1 MKASPKSARVF
12 LLRLAQALHKSGF
25 PSGHLEGIVG
35 SLEKKLGVRANLVSL
50 PTAMMGDF
58 GEGEKRNPF
67 ILRVEPGEMD
77 LEKQVA
83 LHDTARALSSGR
95 ISLASATRRVA
106 AIESAKSAGGTA
118 ARLAAGAVVGAAA
131 ARLFGGGWPEMLAA
145 LVGGFMVAL
154 EARILRGRP
163 ASRIFESLAAV
174 SVSLM
179 VALGTL
185 IVPITPTM
193 AVLGGLFMLLPGYT
207 ITVALDELAARQMIA
222 GASRLASAIT
232 SFLFLGLGLILAGKL
247 AVIFGAPIQTA
258 ALAGLPAWTDYAAI
272 VLGLLAFAAWFRAPL
287 ADYLPI
293 VVAGG
298 AGVAVQKWGSV
309 SLGGPLAAFTAALV
323 VSISANIYARISGR
337 LAAVVIAPAILL
349 MVPGSLG
356 LKSILFVASRDVVIG
371 VDAALQMALGAIAL
385 VTGVLAGNLVQP
397 LNRRN

>member
-1 MKASPKSARVF
+1 MRASPKAGRIF
-12 LLRLAQALHKSGF
+12 ILRLAQALHRSGF

-35 SLEKKLGVRANLVSL
+35 SLEKRLGVRANLVSL

-58 GEGEKRNPF
+58 GSGEKRNPF
-67 ILRVEPGEMD
+67 IIRVEPGEMD

-83 LHDTARALSSGR
+83 LHDMARELSSGR
-95 ISLASATRRVA
+95 ISLAWATRRISE
-106 AIESAKSAGGTA
+106 IEAAKSAGGTA
-118 ARLAAGAVVGAAA
+118 VRLAAGAVVGAAA
-131 ARLFGGGWPEMLAA
+131 ARLFGGGWPEMAA
-145 LVGGFMVAL
+145 AFAGGFLVAL
-154 EARILRGRP
+154 EARLLRGRP

-174 SVSLM
+174 TVSLV
-179 VALGTL
+179 VAAGMLV
-185 IVPITPTM
+185 VPIFPTM

-232 SFLFLGLGLILAGKL
+232 SFLFLGLGLILAGRL
-247 AVIFGAPIQTA
+247 GQIIGAPIPSSA
-258 ALAGLPAWTDYAAI
+258 IAVLPAWTDYTAI
-272 VLGLLAFAAWFRAPL
+272 ILGLLAFAAWFRAPL

-298 AGVAVQKWGSV
+298 IGVAIQKWGSTP
-309 SLGGPLAAFTAALV
+309 LGGPLAAFAAALV
-323 VSISANIYARISGR
+323 VSVSANIYARISGR

-356 LKSILFVASRDVVIG
+356 LRGILFVASSDVVVG
-371 VDAALQMALGAIAL
+371 VGAALQMALGAIAL
-385 VTGVLAGNLVQP
+385 VTGVLAGNLIQS